1 MMPEKTGKSLLSLE
15 RSIHKWSKCNTAK
28 LCIDCILSKSCMI
41 REQCGPE
48 KKYWKSKMI
57 LENEFRKAHL

>member
-41 REQCGPE
+41 RDQCGPE
-48 KKYWKSKMI
+48 KSIGKVK
-57 LENEFRKAHL
+57 